1 MVAPVTV
8 SEKDLHTLLGMVSDD
23 RADLPA
29 EGGLPLSLLADLM
42 GQIRCDIMAFHG
54 LDSNLLTEW
63 FWQSIPDWDDDD
75 ADAESLDQAHWEHFW
90 DCQPCSYASRSGD
103 LRSVTKISDFYSARQ
118 WHGIGMYCDFFRPLG
133 WDHQIILSLPE
144 APGRTAQPG
153 RTARLVLN
161 RGPGPDFS
169 SVTARCWRCC
179 APTCT
184 RPTSTPNA
192 AVTRYLS

>member
-8 SEKDLHTLLGMVSDD
+8 SEKDLRTLLGIVSDD

-75 ADAESLDQAHWEHFW
+75 ADAEALDHAHWEHFW
-90 DCQPCSYASRSGD
+90 DCQPCSYANRSGD

-118 WHGIGMYCDFFRPLG
+118 WHSIGMYCDFFRPLG
-133 WDHQIILSLPE
+133 WDHQIILTLPE
-144 APGRTAQPG
+144 APGRTAQPR
-153 RTARLVLN
+153 RTARLVFQGVSLRRTGRSC
-161 RGPGPDFS
+161 RGRGRPS
-169 SVTARCWRCC
+169 WW
-179 APTCT
+179 T
-184 RPTSTPNA
+184 RRPWLEGGGRSWP
-192 AVTRYLS
+192 RRS